1 MLYQV
6 MYEFWSFWF
15 VDSAAEVGSISLP
28 EQWLTLLALI
38 STLAIVW
45 YCLVRP
51 ILNLFRGRK

>member
-1 MLYQV
+1 

-51 ILNLFRGRK
+51 VLNLFRGRK

>member
-15 VDSAAEVGSISLP
+15 VDSTSEVGSVVLP

-45 YCLVRP
+45 FFLIRP
-51 ILNLFRGRK
+51 ILNLFRGRR